1 MSKLSDYLHIADSSK
16 PCERW
21 PLASPAKEYKYE
33 LDNFQKYACA
43 AIDAGENVL
52 VTAKTGSG
60 KTLVGEYQIAH
71 SLRKGGRVFYTTPI
85 KSLSNQKFHD
95 LKQMFPSVGIMTGD
109 IKFQPDAQV
118 VIMTTEILRN
128 LLYKRGTQTEN
139 LGVSGQV
146 KLDGLDAVI
155 FDECH
160 YINNKER
167 GKVWEETMILLP
179 REVNL
184 VLLSATIAEPQWFAS
199 WLGDLKQKPI
209 WLAGATHR
217 VVPLT
222 HNIMFAD
229 GELGCV
235 MNSKEVFN
243 ADVYKSW
250 LSERSRLEKEK
261 KAFALAV
268 GTAREERE
276 ASRRTAYAP
285 GELALVKQQMADK
298 GGVAGKPQDVAFSE
312 TLNRVTNQ
320 LSEKGL
326 LPALFFCLSRKGCEQ
341 YAEQIRDCYLDAEA
355 SAGARKIFL
364 YQLRQHTHSLEKVP
378 QYHQVLG
385 LIERGVAFH
394 HSGLLPVLKEVIEIL
409 FSRGFIKALFCTET
423 FAVGIN
429 MPTKTAVF
437 LGLKKYDDSTGGR
450 RMLTTDEYLQM
461 AGRAGRRGLDKQ
473 GVVIYLPDR
482 EPVSGEEMRIMMSS
496 GMPSVTSRMDF
507 GFDFILKALHSGS
520 DWLNLIKS
528 SYWYRQ
534 VEGQLAGLVA
544 DHEAAVAKAKDAW
557 DSVGTT
563 FQADLKERDQIE
575 IALRGLFKG
584 SKEYQKRLGQWQNKH
599 MGRGW
604 DEAWKKFQS
613 WKKLEAAADAL
624 RNDIDPVRQK
634 LVGGEVVSSRVA
646 LLRQWGFLNGGHPR
660 PEFVGVKSHQQTFDC
675 SEMDKVSAPLQP
687 ATPWLTKKGLLATEV
702 NEGNPLLMTELY
714 LSGLLAPLSGEE
726 IVGVLAAFITEGS
739 AEQQESQGF
748 FGLSDLQTPSDDARA
763 ALRFLDEKTCE
774 LRSASD
780 ELGVFDDAFWS
791 LGLMWIDVAARWLT
805 QEKEVDTGGLAGAI
819 CQEFGMY
826 EGNFVRGVLK
836 LANLLEEMVALATL
850 DQNVEL
856 LEKLLPLQGR
866 LVRGLV
872 IPDSLYLRV

>member
-1 MSKLSDYLHIADSSK
+1 MSSISSFLHIANTTE
-16 PCERW
+16 PCARW
-21 PLASPAKEYKYE
+21 PLAAPAKEYSYE

-95 LKQMFPSVGIMTGD
+95 LKEMFPSVGIMTGD

-128 LLYKRGTQTEN
+128 LLYKKGTQTEN
-139 LGVSGQV
+139 LGISGQV

-209 WLAGATHR
+209 WLCGATHR

-222 HNIMFAD
+222 HNVMFASD
-229 GELGCV
+229 GELGCL
-235 MNSKEVFN
+235 MDAKEVFN
-243 ADVYKSW
+243 ADVYKNW
-250 LSERSRLEKEK
+250 LSERNRMEKEK

-268 GTAREERE
+268 GNARDERE
-276 ASRRTAYAP
+276 ASRKTAYAP
-285 GELALVKQQMADK
+285 GELASVKQQMADK

-312 TLNRVTNQ
+312 TLNRVCNQ
-320 LSEKGL
+320 LSEKSL
-326 LPALFFCLSRKGCEQ
+326 LPALFFCLSRKGCEN
-341 YAEQIRDCYLDAEA
+341 YAGQIRDSYLTPEDSA
-355 SAGARKIFL
+355 SARKIFL
-364 YQLRQHTHSLEKVP
+364 YQLRQHKENLEKVP

-385 LIERGVAFH
+385 LVERGVAFH

-437 LGLKKYDDSTGGR
+437 LGLKKFDDSTGGR

-482 EPVSGEEMRIMMSS
+482 EPVTGEEMKVMMKS
-496 GMPSVTSRMDF
+496 GMPSVNSQMDF
-507 GFDFILKALHSGS
+507 GYDFILKSLHSGS
-520 DWLNLIKS
+520 DWLNLIKQ

-534 VEGQLAGLVA
+534 VEGQLAGLMA
-544 DHEAAVAKAKDAW
+544 DWETAVKKTKEGWDAI
-557 DSVGTT
+557 GETY
-563 FQADLKERDQIE
+563 QADLQERDQIE

-584 SKEYQKRLGQWQNKH
+584 SKEYQRRLGLWQNKH
-599 MGRGW
+599 LGPKW
-604 DEAWKKFQS
+604 DEAWKKYLT
-613 WKKLEAAADAL
+613 WKRLDATAEAL
-624 RNDIDPVRQK
+624 RNDIAPLRQK
-634 LVGGEVVSSRVA
+634 LAGSEVVSGRVA
-646 LLRQWGFLNGGHPR
+646 LLRQWGFLNSGHPL
-660 PEFVGVKSHQQTFDC
+660 PEFVGVKSHQQTFDT
-675 SEMDKVSAPLQP
+675 SQIDKEGKPFMTQ
-687 ATPWLTKKGLLATEV
+687 KGLLATEV

-726 IVGVLAAFITEGS
+726 IVAVLAAFITEGS
-739 AEQQESQGF
+739 AEQEENQGF
-748 FGLSDLQTPSDDARA
+748 YSLSDLRSPSSSARA
-763 ALRFLDEKTCE
+763 ALGFLDEKTCE
-774 LRSASD
+774 MRKQSD
-780 ELGVFDDAFWS
+780 EVGVYDDSFWR
-791 LGLMWIDVAARWLT
+791 LGLMWIDVAAQWLNST
-805 QEKEVDTGGLAGAI
+805 ELDAGGLAGII
-819 CQEFGMY
+819 CQEFGLY

-836 LANLLEEMVALATL
+836 LANLLEEMTALATL
-850 DQNVEL
+850 DQNVEM

-872 IPDSLYLRV
+872 IPDSLYLRI